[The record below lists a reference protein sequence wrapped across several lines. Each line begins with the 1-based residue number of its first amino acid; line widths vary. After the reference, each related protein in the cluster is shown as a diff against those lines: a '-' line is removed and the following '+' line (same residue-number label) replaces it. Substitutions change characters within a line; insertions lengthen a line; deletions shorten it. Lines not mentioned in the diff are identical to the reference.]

1 VTPDPAHAMLMAQ
14 AMMGHMVE
22 RQSIVVAFDDIFRL
36 MSWMFIAALVMVPF
50 CKPPKEGASP
60 AMLAEAH

>member
-1 VTPDPAHAMLMAQ
+1 MAQ
-14 AMMGHMVE
+14 AMMGHIVE

-50 CKPPKEGASP
+50 CKPPEGAAAP
-60 AMLAEAH
+60 AALAEAH